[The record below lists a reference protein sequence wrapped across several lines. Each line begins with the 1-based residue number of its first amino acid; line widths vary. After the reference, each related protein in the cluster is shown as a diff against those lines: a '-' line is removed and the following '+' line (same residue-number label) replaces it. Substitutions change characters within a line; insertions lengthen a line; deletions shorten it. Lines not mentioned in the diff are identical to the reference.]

1 MGESGCEGLVG
12 SRFKRIRM
20 TDVPI
25 FFEGAVQLAGWVE
38 NHSQGCRV
46 TFWLASPEDLE
57 PFRMATVRKA
67 KMAGQLFQMVLVEID
82 PDDGDK
88 PIRHLSSD
96 AHLLVTGIDF
106 LNYARSKATKPGSRD
121 DWDGPRAKAWAKY
134 VAQIESLAEID
145 TDPAARLRF
154 ERLIRI
160 PFAEWNGTRGAGHGD
175 VDTDGEDVDGRPGE
189 PA

>member
-1 MGESGCEGLVG
+1 
-12 SRFKRIRM
+12 M

-25 FFEGAVQLAGWVE
+25 FFEGAVQLAGWAE

-57 PFRMATVRKA
+57 PFRMATVRKS
-67 KMAGQLFQMVLVEID
+67 KMAGQLFQMVLVEVD
-82 PDDGDK
+82 PDDGEK
-88 PIRHLSSD
+88 PVRHPSSD
-96 AHLLVTGIDF
+96 AHLLLTGPDF
-106 LNYARSKATKPGSRD
+106 LNYARAMAPKAGTRD
-121 DWDGPRAKAWAKY
+121 HWDSARARAWAKY
-134 VAQIESLAEID
+134 VIQVESLAEID

-160 PFAEWNGTRGAGHGD
+160 PFAEWNGTRELGHGD
-175 VDTDGEDVDGRPGE
+175 GDIDGPGLDQGPGE